1 MKRVIGFTLTFTVT
15 ILPFLVGCSDDSD
28 NTVIVRIV
36 DTVTVVDTLR
46 VDEPPSPPDGVFSVT
61 GDGQVTICWNPNPEP
76 DIAGYDIYWNSAPTG
91 AFEFLGSVGANQTC
105 FIDTDV
111 INGTTYFYAVAAFD
125 NAGLESELSFE
136 DVFDTPR
143 PEGTNLILSA
153 VGQNPGQSGYDFNK
167 LQPPLFLSG
176 TPQAWNDPTTDIFFD
191 SPNPGEFVLVADQ
204 IGGVDIQDFGL
215 IDLVDVDFAPVSGFS
230 AIGRSEA
237 IPGHSYVIRIAQGG
251 TFNMAKVNVVNVSAI
266 SVTLDWAY
274 QIDPGNPE
282 LAPGGG
288 RAGK

>member
-1 MKRVIGFTLTFTVT
+1 MKRVIGFTLAFTVT
-15 ILPFLVGCSDDSD
+15 ILPFLVGCSDDPDS
-28 NTVIVRIV
+28 TVIVRIV
-36 DTVTVVDTLR
+36 DTVTVVDTLT

-91 AFEFLGSVGANQTC
+91 AFQFIGSVGANQTC
-105 FIDTDV
+105 FVDTDV

-125 NAGLESELSFE
+125 VAGLESELSFE

-153 VGQNPGQSGYDFNK
+153 VGQNPSQSGYDFSS
-167 LQPPLFLSG
+167 LSG
-176 TPQAWNDPTTDIFFD
+176 IPQAWNDPTTDIFFD

-204 IGGVDIQDFGL
+204 TGGVEIQDFGL
-215 IDLVDVDFAPVSGFS
+215 VDLVDVDWAPLSGFS
-230 AIGRSEA
+230 AVGQSEA
-237 IPGHSYVIRIAQGG
+237 IPGHSYIIRIAQGG
-251 TFNMAKVNVVNVSAI
+251 TFNMAKVNVVNVSAN

>member
-1 MKRVIGFTLTFTVT
+1 MRKAFRIRKQEKGSHWGLAYLA
-15 ILPFLVGCSDDSD
+15 ILGLGMFLLVVSVAGCDDD
-28 NTVIVRIV
+28 DPVIVNF
-36 DTVTVVDTLR
+36 
-46 VDEPPSPPDGVFSVT
+46 PPSAPDGVFSVT

-105 FIDTDV
+105 FVDTDV

-125 NAGLESELSFE
+125 DANLESELSFE

-143 PEGTNLILSA
+143 PEGANLILSA
-153 VGQNPGQSGYDFNK
+153 VGQNPSLSGYDFSS
-167 LQPPLFLSG
+167 LSG
-176 TPQAWNDPTTDIFFD
+176 IPQAWTDVTTDIFFD

-204 IGGVDIQDFGL
+204 AAGVEIQDFGL
-215 IDLVDVDFAPVSGFS
+215 IDLVDVDWAPVSGFS
-230 AIGRSEA
+230 AIGQSEA

-251 TFNMAKVNVVNVSAI
+251 TFNMAKVNVVNVSAN

-282 LAPGGG
+282 LAPGTGG
-288 RAGK
+288 ASQ